1 MDTNKFVKAI
11 QTLIKEEVRKQVAK
25 EKLAIRESIIQE
37 MNKPQPTKKAKK
49 PTVKFKSVKFSD
61 MLNETV
67 DSWPTMGGGTLTANN
82 AQGMDRGTMASM
94 MGLSSSPTPQSMIP
108 TKDSDGRAVDVNA
121 VMNSGVGQALTKDY
135 SQLMKAIG
143 KKKGKM

>member
-37 MNKPQPTKKAKK
+37 MKKPQPTKKVKK
-49 PTVKFKSVKFSD
+49 PNVKFKDGKFSD
-61 MLNETV
+61 LLNETV
-67 DSWPTMGGGTLTANN
+67 DNWPTMGGGTLTANN
-82 AQGMDRGTMASM
+82 VNKEWIEQTMASM

-108 TKDSDGRAVDVNA
+108 TQDSDGKAVDVNA
-121 VMNSGVGQALTKDY
+121 VMNSGVGQEIDKRLFKFNESDR
-135 SQLMKAIG
+135 
-143 KKKGKM
+143 

>member
-37 MNKPQPTKKAKK
+37 MSTPQPKKKVKK
-49 PTVKFKSVKFSD
+49 PNVKFKQGKFSE

-67 DSWPTMGGGTLTANN
+67 DNWPTMGGGTLTANS
-82 AQGMDRGTMASM
+82 AQGMDRATMASM

-108 TKDSDGRAVDVNA
+108 TQDSDGRPVDVNA
-121 VMNSGVGQALTKDY
+121 VMNSSVGQALTKDY
-135 SQLMKAIG
+135 SGLMKAID
-143 KKKGKM
+143 KKKGRV

>member
-37 MNKPQPTKKAKK
+37 MNKPQPTKKVKK
-49 PTVKFKSVKFSD
+49 PNVKFKNGKFSD

-67 DSWPTMGGGTLTANN
+67 DTWPTMGGGTLTANN
-82 AQGMDRGTMASM
+82 AQGMDRTTMASM

-121 VMNSGVGQALTKDY
+121 VMNSGVGQALSLIHISEPTR
-135 SQLMKAIG
+135 L
-143 KKKGKM
+143 

>member
-49 PTVKFKSVKFSD
+49 PNVKFKSGKFSD

-67 DSWPTMGGGTLTANN
+67 DNWPTMGGGTLTANN

-94 MGLSSSPTPQSMIP
+94 MGLSNQPTQQSMIP
-108 TKDSDGRAVDVNA
+108 TQDSDGNAVDVNA
-121 VMNSGVGQALTKDY
+121 VMNSGVGKALTRDY
-135 SQLMKAIG
+135 SQLMKTIDT
-143 KKKGKM
+143 KKGRV

>member
-37 MNKPQPTKKAKK
+37 MSTPQPKKKVKK
-49 PTVKFKSVKFSD
+49 PNVKFKQGKFSE

-67 DSWPTMGGGTLTANN
+67 DNWPTMGGGPLTANN
-82 AQGMDRGTMASM
+82 AQGMDRATMASM

-108 TKDSDGRAVDVNA
+108 TQDSDGRPVDVNA
-121 VMNSGVGQALTKDY
+121 VMNSSVGQALTKDY
-135 SQLMKAIG
+135 SGLMKAID
-143 KKKGKM
+143 KKKGRV

>member
-11 QTLIKEEVRKQVAK
+11 RLLIKEEVKKQVAK

-37 MNKPQPTKKAKK
+37 MSTPQPTKKVKK
-49 PTVKFKSVKFSD
+49 PNVKFKGGKFSD
-61 MLNETV
+61 LLNETV
-67 DSWPTMGGGTLTANN
+67 DHWPTMGGGTMTANN
-82 AQGMDRGTMASM
+82 AHGMDRATMSSM

-121 VMNSGVGQALTKDY
+121 VMSSGVGNALTKDY
-135 SQLMKAIG
+135 SGLMKAIN
-143 KKKGKM
+143 KKKGRV